1 MLPHYSLLVTR
12 STKEVMHA
20 RTRATRLKNQD
31 LHHTNQVAC
40 VFLACGQAI
49 HFKWQ
54 AKRVVKELVSE
65 RRSREGCLLPPLKVS
80 PKVRVASKL
89 LYIE

>member
-1 MLPHYSLLVTR
+1 MLQHFSLLVTR

-20 RTRATRLKNQD
+20 LTRATRLNPRPRTD
-31 LHHTNQVAC
+31 QVAC
-40 VFLACGQAI
+40 VCLACGQAI

-54 AKRVVKELVSE
+54 AKRVVRELVSE
-65 RRSREGCLLPPLKVS
+65 RRSHEGCVLPPLKVF

-89 LYIE
+89 LYVE